1 MLYDVLD
8 NRYVRSDLLGGGG
21 KAKVFLTHDQIFGR
35 DVALKVLSKQYAEY
49 GELVERFRRE
59 ATTVVRTN
67 LTLEARLPA
76 REGRG

>member
-1 MLYDVLD
+1 MLHDVLD

-21 KAKVFLTHDQIFGR
+21 IARVFLTHDQILGR
-35 DVALKVLSKQYAEY
+35 DVALKVLREQYIED

-59 ATTVVRTN
+59 ATNVVRTN
-67 LTLEARLPA
+67 LTLEARLPE